1 MPLEKKRQL
10 AEGTGEIVAQSHT
23 KKTLDSQKS
32 LLLVQ
37 KIPSMGQRRL
47 IF

>member
-23 KKTLDSQKS
+23 KKTLDSQKKFIARS
-32 LLLVQ
+32 
-37 KIPSMGQRRL
+37 KNT
-47 IF
+47 